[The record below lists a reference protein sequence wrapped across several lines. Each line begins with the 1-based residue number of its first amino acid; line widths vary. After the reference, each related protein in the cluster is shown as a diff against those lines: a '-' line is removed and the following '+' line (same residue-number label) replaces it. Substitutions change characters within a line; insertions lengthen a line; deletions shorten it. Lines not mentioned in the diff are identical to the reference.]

1 MGIKIDVRNG
11 NLEQAMRVLKK
22 KILKEGIMR
31 TLRDKQYYEKPSAKK
46 RRKKKEG
53 IANFKKEQKKLKA
66 IKGY

>member
-1 MGIKIDVRNG
+1 
-11 NLEQAMRVLKK
+11 MRVLKK